1 MNEEIGLSVIVATRN
16 RALSLARLLNGLDEQ
31 DRTPLFEVII
41 GDNGSTDNTA
51 EIVENFTN
59 RMLIRYVRVER
70 PGKGRALN
78 AALALARGALVVL
91 TDDDVLPRQDWLSGM
106 YRASREHPQC
116 NIFGGRIQVNIEAV
130 PSWVRRSF
138 NLMGLLTSAHD
149 KGENVVPYGYGEYP
163 FGPNMAIRQ
172 HLIANLEAPYPEDMG
187 PGTAHPIGDET
198 QFFMQFSPPE
208 ANDRLFVPS
217 ACVLHEVEVDN
228 VAFKF
233 AVKRCFLA
241 GRVGARLG
249 LPAVT
254 QQNHG
259 SNSNLMVALDRIR
272 TCRTLREFACIGARY
287 LGYIS
292 ARCLSHKGSAAW
304 NCR

>member
-1 MNEEIGLSVIVATRN
+1 MNEKIALSVMVTTRN
-16 RALSLARLLNGLDEQ
+16 RALSLARLLNGLAEQ
-31 DRTPLFEVII
+31 VQTPLFEVVV
-41 GDNGSTDNTA
+41 GDNGSTDDTA
-51 EIVENFTN
+51 EIVEGFTN

-78 AALALARGALVVL
+78 AALALARGALIVL
-91 TDDDVLPRQDWLSGM
+91 TDDDVLPRQDWLSSM
-106 YRASREHPQC
+106 YRASLEHPEC
-116 NIFGGRIQVNIEAV
+116 NIFGGRIEVNIEAV
-130 PSWVRRSF
+130 PNWVRRSF

-149 KGENVVPYGYGEYP
+149 KAENEVRYGYGEYP
-163 FGPNMAIRQ
+163 FGPNMAIRR
-172 HLIANLEAPYPEDMG
+172 HLIANIEAPYPEHMG
-187 PGTAHPIGDET
+187 PGTGLPIGDESH
-198 QFFMQFSPPE
+198 FFMQFSPPE
-208 ANDRLFVPS
+208 ASDRLFVPS

-254 QQNHG
+254 QQNLG
-259 SNSNLMVALDRIR
+259 SNSTLMVALDRIR

-292 ARCLSHKGSAAW
+292 ARCPSYKGSAAW